1 MTHASSSSDRE
12 QLRAAARQFLDRNFP
27 QAEVRRLMETRTGY
41 DATLWRRMAVEL
53 GWQGL
58 AIPARHGG
66 AECGWDELAVVLEE
80 MGRVLLVAPFFSTVV
95 LAATALIES
104 DDEDAMARYLPGI
117 ASGDLVATLAITND
131 ADIPDTDG
139 ADVTASPGGEVG
151 WVLRGQASFVLDG
164 HVASLVLVP
173 ARAPDGVG
181 LFAVHADA
189 GGMHR
194 VALDTMDQT
203 RKQANLSFD
212 GTPADRIGKNGEAL
226 RILSRVFDRAAVAL
240 AAEQVG
246 GAARCLEMAVDYAKS
261 RVQFDRPIGSFQA
274 VKHKCADMLV
284 ALESARSALFQAV
297 RDTAAEDPDLPVSA
311 TVAKALCS
319 AAYLHVASEN
329 IHVHGGLGFT
339 WEHPAHLYFRRAKS
353 SEVLLGTPSYH
364 RRRFARLWQLVP

>member
-1 MTHASSSSDRE
+1 VTHTSSSSDRE

-66 AECGWDELAVVLEE
+66 AECGWAELAVVLEE

-95 LAATALIES
+95 LAATTLIES

-131 ADIPDTDG
+131 ASTPDSEGTG
-139 ADVTASPGGEVG
+139 VTASPGGEDG
-151 WVLRGQASFVLDG
+151 WVLRGQAGFVLDG

-181 LFAVHADA
+181 LFAVHAGA
-189 GGMHR
+189 GGMRR

-212 GTPADRIGKNGEAL
+212 GTPADLIGKNGEAL

-246 GAARCLEMAVDYAKS
+246 GAARCLEMAVGYAKS

-364 RRRFARLWQLVP
+364 RQRFARLWQLVP